1 MMASTLRFSEPRRET
16 RPSEAEAPGPKSA
29 ILAFARTRSLS
40 SLGETGSYQSSRE
53 ALTTYF
59 DRTAMANWARLTSD
73 APVSGIRATVRAG
86 RDAMRATLLGWLP
99 ADMRGLRLLDAGC
112 GTGALAVE
120 AAQRG
125 ASVVAIDVSKS
136 LIDIARERAPAG
148 LSIDWQV
155 GDMLSP
161 DLGAF
166 HHVVAMDSLIHYKT
180 ADIIAA
186 IDALRLRCPSMLFTV
201 APRTPLLMAMHTA
214 GLLFPRSD
222 RAPAIIPVA
231 QRSLRRHFGA
241 QFGRTHRISSGF
253 YKSQAVEVRAL

>member
-1 MMASTLRFSEPRRET
+1 MMAS
-16 RPSEAEAPGPKSA
+16 AAPQTHGEWAKYR
-29 ILAFARTRSLS
+29 ARL
-40 SLGETGSYQSSRE
+40 E
-53 ALTTYF
+53 TYF
-59 DRTAMANWARLTSD
+59 DRTAMENWAKLTSD
-73 APVSGIRATVRAG
+73 APVSGIRATVRKG
-86 RDAMRATLLGWLP
+86 RDAMRATLLSWLP
-99 ADMRGLRLLDAGC
+99 ADMTGLRLLDAGC

-120 AAQRG
+120 AAARG

-136 LIDIARERAPAG
+136 LIDIAHERAPQGAA
-148 LSIDWQV
+148 IEWHV

-186 IDALRLRCPSMLFTV
+186 VESLRLRCPSILFTV

-214 GLLFPRSD
+214 GLCFPRSD

-231 QRSLRRHFGA
+231 EASLRRHFGNRI
-241 QFGRTHRISSGF
+241 GRSQRISSGF
-253 YKSQAVEVRAL
+253 YKSHAMEVLGA